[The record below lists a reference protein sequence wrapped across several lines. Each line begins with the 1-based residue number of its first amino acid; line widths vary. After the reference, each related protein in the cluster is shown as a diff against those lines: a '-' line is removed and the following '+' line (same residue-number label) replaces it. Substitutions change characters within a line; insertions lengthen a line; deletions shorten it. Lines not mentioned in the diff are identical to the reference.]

1 MFSIMRLLQLFFI
14 LQLFVSCSETITLES
29 SEPQTPNDLIAHSE
43 EFKKE
48 LITVTDGVHVAVGY
62 ALANS
67 ILIEGEKTNIIID
80 TTGTEETAREVKALF
95 DAINPNPVESIIYTH
110 NHADHTYGATVF
122 AEGSSPDIYAHSTT
136 EIYLSRVI
144 GILRPIIS
152 SRSNR
157 MFGNAL
163 PKEQVENNGIGPFLE
178 IGRDG
183 RKPGLLYPTKTF
195 TDQIEFE
202 AADHKIQLFHAPG
215 ETNDQLF
222 VWLPEKKALFP
233 GDNFYKTFPNLYTIR
248 GTPYRDLVGWVNSI
262 DMMRYLEPEYLV
274 PSHTRPIVGKEKIN
288 TLLTTYRDAI
298 QFVHDQTVRLM
309 NLGLDPNEIA
319 EQLVLPKHLG
329 DSPYL
334 KEFYGTPA
342 WSAKN
347 VFSGYLGWFDGN
359 PSTLKPLP
367 LKDEAEKMIQLSG
380 DWDSLFKVAEDAFLT
395 DDFQWSLQLTDYL
408 LRSRPDDQKTKL
420 LRQSTLEGLGRQ
432 ESNPNSRYYYL
443 SSAAQLDENYQENDI
458 LLPSLEV
465 IQKYPIES
473 MMETLKVNVIP
484 EKSLN
489 KNIQLLFT
497 FTDSPK
503 SFSLFLRRGVLEVQ
517 PFMITGSSVQIKSSE
532 NDLKAILSGI
542 KSLPISLVNGSLK
555 VEGSRADLLSFFSS
569 LRN

>member
-1 MFSIMRLLQLFFI
+1 MFTIMRLLQLLII

-29 SEPQTPNDLIAHSE
+29 SEPQTPKDLIAHSE

-95 DAINPNPVESIIYTH
+95 DAINPNPVETIIYTH

-122 AEGSSPDIYAHSTT
+122 AEGTSPDIYAHSTT

-202 AADHKIQLFHAPG
+202 AAGHKIQLFHAPG

-329 DSPYL
+329 DSPFL

-420 LRQSTLEGLGRQ
+420 LRQSALEGLGSQ

>member
-1 MFSIMRLLQLFFI
+1 MFTIMRLSQLLII

-29 SEPQTPNDLIAHSE
+29 SEPQTPKDLIAHSE

-48 LITVTDGVHVAVGY
+48 FITVTDGVHVAVGY

-67 ILIEGEKTNIIID
+67 ILIEGENTNIIID

-202 AADHKIQLFHAPG
+202 AAGHKIQLFHAPG

-420 LRQSTLEGLGRQ
+420 LRQSALEGLGSQ

>member
-1 MFSIMRLLQLFFI
+1 MFLMMRQIKLLLIIQLF
-14 LQLFVSCSETITLES
+14 LSCSETTTLES
-29 SEPQTPNDLIAHSE
+29 TKPQTPEDLIAHSD
-43 EFKKE
+43 EFKRE

-80 TTGTEETAREVKALF
+80 TTGSEETATEVKDMF
-95 DAINPNPVESIIYTH
+95 DAINSNPVETIIYTH

-122 AEGSSPDIYAHSTT
+122 AEGSNPDIYAHSTT

-202 AADHKIQLFHAPG
+202 AAGHKVQLFHAPG

-222 VWLPEKKALFP
+222 VWLPEKKVLFP

-262 DMMRYLEPEYLV
+262 DLMRYLEPEYLV
-274 PSHTRPIVGKEKIN
+274 PSHTRPIVGKENIN

-319 EQLVLPKHLG
+319 ERLVLPKHLG

-334 KEFYGTPA
+334 KEFYGTPE

-359 PSTLKPLP
+359 PSSLKPLP
-367 LKDEAEKMIQLSG
+367 LKDEAEKIIQLSG
-380 DWDSLFKVAEDAFLT
+380 DWNSLFKVAEDAFLVN
-395 DDFQWSLQLTDYL
+395 DFQWSLQLTDYL

-420 LRQSTLEGLGRQ
+420 LRKSVLEALGRK

-484 EKSLN
+484 ERSLN

-532 NDLKAILSGI
+532 NDLKAILSGV

>member
-1 MFSIMRLLQLFFI
+1 MFTIMRQLQLLII

-29 SEPQTPNDLIAHSE
+29 SEPQTPKDLIAHSE

-67 ILIEGEKTNIIID
+67 ILIEGETTNIIID

-202 AADHKIQLFHAPG
+202 AAGHKIQLFHAPG

-420 LRQSTLEGLGRQ
+420 LRQSALEGLGSQ

>member
-1 MFSIMRLLQLFFI
+1 MFSMTRVIKLLFIIQLFW
-14 LQLFVSCSETITLES
+14 SCSDTTTLES
-29 SEPQTPNDLIAHSE
+29 TEPQTPEDLIAHSD

-48 LITVTDGVHVAVGY
+48 IITVTDGVHVAVGY

-80 TTGTEETAREVKALF
+80 TTGSEETAREVKDLF
-95 DAINPNPVESIIYTH
+95 DAINPNPVETIIYTH

-122 AEGSSPDIYAHSTT
+122 AEGSNPDIYAHSTT

-202 AADHKIQLFHAPG
+202 AAGHKIQLFHAPG

-347 VFSGYLGWFDGN
+347 VFSGYLGWYDGN

-367 LKDEAEKMIQLSG
+367 LKDEAEKIIQLSG

-395 DDFQWSLQLTDYL
+395 GDFQWSLQLTDYL

-420 LRQSTLEGLGRQ
+420 LRQSALEGLGNQ

-532 NDLKAILSGI
+532 NDLKAILSGV

>member
-1 MFSIMRLLQLFFI
+1 MFSTMRLLQLFFI

-202 AADHKIQLFHAPG
+202 AAGHKIQLFHAPG

-298 QFVHDQTVRLM
+298 QFVHDQTVRLI
-309 NLGLDPNEIA
+309 NQGLDPNEIA

-420 LRQSTLEGLGRQ
+420 LRQSALEGLGSQ

>member
-1 MFSIMRLLQLFFI
+1 MFTIMRLLQLLII

-29 SEPQTPNDLIAHSE
+29 SEPQTPKDLIAHSE

-67 ILIEGEKTNIIID
+67 ILIEGENTNIIID

-202 AADHKIQLFHAPG
+202 AAGHKIQLFHAPG

-420 LRQSTLEGLGRQ
+420 LRQSALEGLGRQ

>member
-1 MFSIMRLLQLFFI
+1 MILKYLILSFSILWTVGCSDPIPLEATDTPTPEDL
-14 LQLFVSCSETITLES
+14 VS
-29 SEPQTPNDLIAHSE
+29 HSE
-43 EFKKE
+43 EFRRE
-48 LITVTDGVHVAVGY
+48 VIEVTEGVHVAVGF
-62 ALANS
+62 ALANA
-67 ILIEGEKTNIIID
+67 ILVEGENSNIIID
-80 TTGTEETAREVKALF
+80 TTGTIETASEVKEIF
-95 DAINPNPVESIIYTH
+95 DTINSNPVEAIIYTH

-122 AEGSSPDIYAHSTT
+122 AEDSDPEIYAHSSTA
-136 EIYLSRVI
+136 EYLSRVI

-163 PKEQVENNGIGPFLE
+163 PKDQVENNGIGPFLE

-195 TDQIEFE
+195 TDKMKFEVGGIEVE
-202 AADHKIQLFHAPG
+202 LFHAPG

-248 GTPYRDLVGWVNSI
+248 GTPYRDLAGWVNSI
-262 DMMRYLEPEYLV
+262 DMMRYLEPEFLV
-274 PSHTRPIVGKEKIN
+274 PSHTRPLEGREKIN
-288 TLLTTYRDAI
+288 KLLTTYRDGI

-309 NLGLDPNEIA
+309 NLGLGPDEIA
-319 EQLVLPKHLG
+319 EQLILPKHLG

-334 KEFYGTPA
+334 KEFYGSPA

-367 LKDEAEKMIQLSG
+367 KKEEAENFIKLVG
-380 DWDSLFKVAEDAFLT
+380 DWNDLFLIAEQSYIEGK
-395 DDFQWSLQLTDYL
+395 FQWSLQLTDYL
-408 LRSRPDDQKTKL
+408 LRVRPADEKTEL
-420 LRQSTLEGLGRQ
+420 LRQSCLIALGKK

-443 SSAAQLDENYQENDI
+443 SSAAQLDKDYQEIDI
-458 LLPSLEV
+458 LLPDIEV
-465 IQKYPIES
+465 IKKYPIES
-473 MMETLKVNVIP
+473 MMDSLKVNVIP
-484 EKSLN
+484 EKSID

-497 FTDSPK
+497 FTDSSK
-503 SFSLFLRRGVLEVQ
+503 VFSVFLRKGVLEVQ
-517 PFMITGSSVQIKSSE
+517 PFLISGSSVQVTSKE
-532 NDLKAILSGI
+532 EDLKAILSGI
-542 KSLPISLVNGSLK
+542 KSLPISLVNGTLQI
-555 VEGSRADLLSFFSS
+555 EGSRTDLLTFFTS

>member
-274 PSHTRPIVGKEKIN
+274 PSHTRPVVGKEKIN

-334 KEFYGTPA
+334 KEFYGTPS

>member
-1 MFSIMRLLQLFFI
+1 MFSTMRLLQLFFI

-29 SEPQTPNDLIAHSE
+29 SEPQTPKDLIAHSE

-67 ILIEGEKTNIIID
+67 ILIEGENTNIIID

-202 AADHKIQLFHAPG
+202 AAGHKIQLFHAPG

-298 QFVHDQTVRLM
+298 QFVHDQTVRLI

-420 LRQSTLEGLGRQ
+420 LRQSALEGLGSQ

>member
-1 MFSIMRLLQLFFI
+1 MFTIMRLLQLLII

-29 SEPQTPNDLIAHSE
+29 SEPQTPKDLIAHSE

-67 ILIEGEKTNIIID
+67 ILIEGENTNIIID

-202 AADHKIQLFHAPG
+202 AAGHKIQLFHAPG

-298 QFVHDQTVRLM
+298 QFVHDQTVRLI

-420 LRQSTLEGLGRQ
+420 LRQSALEGLGSQ

-532 NDLKAILSGI
+532 NDLKAILSGV

>member
-1 MFSIMRLLQLFFI
+1 MFTIMRLLQLLII

-29 SEPQTPNDLIAHSE
+29 SEPQTPKDLIAHSE

-95 DAINPNPVESIIYTH
+95 DAINPNPVETIIYTH

-152 SRSNR
+152 YRSNR

-202 AADHKIQLFHAPG
+202 AAGHKIQLFHAPG

-420 LRQSTLEGLGRQ
+420 LRQSALEGLGSQ

>member
-1 MFSIMRLLQLFFI
+1 MFTIMRLLQLLII

-29 SEPQTPNDLIAHSE
+29 SEPQTPKDLIAHSE

-67 ILIEGEKTNIIID
+67 ILIEGENTNIIID

-202 AADHKIQLFHAPG
+202 AAGHKIQLFHAPG

-334 KEFYGTPA
+334 KEFYGTPS

-420 LRQSTLEGLGRQ
+420 LRQSALEGLGSQ

>member
-1 MFSIMRLLQLFFI
+1 MFTIMRLLQLLII

-29 SEPQTPNDLIAHSE
+29 SEPQTPKDLIAHSE

-67 ILIEGEKTNIIID
+67 ILIEGENTNIIID

-195 TDQIEFE
+195 TDQIAFE
-202 AADHKIQLFHAPG
+202 AAGHKIQLFHAPG

-420 LRQSTLEGLGRQ
+420 LRQSALEGLGSQ

>member
-1 MFSIMRLLQLFFI
+1 MFLMMRQIKLLLIIQLF
-14 LQLFVSCSETITLES
+14 LSCSETTTLES
-29 SEPQTPNDLIAHSE
+29 TKPQTPEDLIAHSD
-43 EFKKE
+43 EFKRE

-80 TTGTEETAREVKALF
+80 TTGSEETATEVKDMF
-95 DAINPNPVESIIYTH
+95 DAINSNPVETIIYTH

-122 AEGSSPDIYAHSTT
+122 AEGSNPDIYAHSTT

-202 AADHKIQLFHAPG
+202 AAGHKVQLFHAPG

-222 VWLPEKKALFP
+222 VWLPEKKVLFP

-262 DMMRYLEPEYLV
+262 DLMRYLEPEYLV
-274 PSHTRPIVGKEKIN
+274 PSHTRPIVGKENIN

-319 EQLVLPKHLG
+319 ERLVLPKHLG

-334 KEFYGTPA
+334 KEFYGTPE

-359 PSTLKPLP
+359 PSSLKPLP
-367 LKDEAEKMIQLSG
+367 LKDEAEKIIQLSG
-380 DWDSLFKVAEDAFLT
+380 DWNSLFKVAEDAFLVN
-395 DDFQWSLQLTDYL
+395 DFQWSLQLTDYL

-420 LRQSTLEGLGRQ
+420 LRKSVLEALGRK

-489 KNIQLLFT
+489 KTIQLLFT

-532 NDLKAILSGI
+532 NDLKAILSGV

>member
-1 MFSIMRLLQLFFI
+1 MFTIMRLLQLLII

-29 SEPQTPNDLIAHSE
+29 SEPQTPKDLIAHSE

-67 ILIEGEKTNIIID
+67 ILIEGETTNIIID

-202 AADHKIQLFHAPG
+202 AAGHKIQLFHAPG

-298 QFVHDQTVRLM
+298 QFVHDQTVRLI

-420 LRQSTLEGLGRQ
+420 LRQSALEGLGSQ

>member
-1 MFSIMRLLQLFFI
+1 MFLMMRQIKLLLIIQLF
-14 LQLFVSCSETITLES
+14 LSCSETTTLES
-29 SEPQTPNDLIAHSE
+29 TKPQTPEDLIAHSD
-43 EFKKE
+43 EFKRE

-80 TTGTEETAREVKALF
+80 TTGSEETATEVKDMF
-95 DAINPNPVESIIYTH
+95 DAINSNPVETIIYTH

-122 AEGSSPDIYAHSTT
+122 AEGSNPDIYAHSTT

-202 AADHKIQLFHAPG
+202 AAGHKVQLFHAPG

-222 VWLPEKKALFP
+222 VWLPEKKVLFP

-262 DMMRYLEPEYLV
+262 DLMRYLEPEYLV
-274 PSHTRPIVGKEKIN
+274 PSHTRPIVGKENIN

-319 EQLVLPKHLG
+319 ERLVLPKHLG

-334 KEFYGTPA
+334 KEFYGTPE

-359 PSTLKPLP
+359 PSSLKPLP
-367 LKDEAEKMIQLSG
+367 LKDEAEKIIQLSG
-380 DWDSLFKVAEDAFLT
+380 DWNSLFKVAEDAFLVN
-395 DDFQWSLQLTDYL
+395 DFQWSLQLTDYL

-420 LRQSTLEGLGRQ
+420 LRKSALEALGRK

-489 KNIQLLFT
+489 KTIQLLFT

-532 NDLKAILSGI
+532 NDLKAILSGV